1 MKDEAERRA
10 DSEAGEVG
18 ARRCREAG
26 GLKVG
31 LCGLGRMG
39 SAIAGR
45 VAGGG
50 HDLVVYN
57 RTPGKAP
64 PAGARV
70 ASSIAEAC
78 EGREAVITMVADDD
92 ALREVALGAGGLRDS
107 LPDGAIH
114 VPMGTHGVGVIEELD
129 AAHAKAGQVLV
140 AVPVLGRPA
149 VAAEGQLGLVP
160 AGPREAVER
169 LRPLFEVIGRRVIEA
184 GERPAG
190 ATAVKL
196 AHNFVLG
203 AAIETMGEAF
213 ALVRK
218 YGIEPQVLLDVLTD
232 VLFDA
237 PAYKVYGRI
246 IAEQAYDDVGFTVS
260 LALKDANLILA
271 AADAARVPM
280 PSANV
285 YRDRLLSALAHG
297 DGELDWAVIARE
309 QAQASGLE

>member
-1 MKDEAERRA
+1 MR
-10 DSEAGEVG
+10 VG
-18 ARRCREAG
+18 
-26 GLKVG
+26 V
-31 LCGLGRMG
+31 CGLGRMG

-57 RTPGKAP
+57 RSPAKAAP
-64 PAGARV
+64 LEAAVARV
-70 ASSIAEAC
+70 AASVAEAC
-78 EGREAVITMVADDD
+78 EGREVVITMLADDE

-107 LPDGAIH
+107 LPAGAIH
-114 VPMGTHGVGVIEELD
+114 MPMGTHGVGVIKELD
-129 AAHAKAGQVLV
+129 AAHAEAGQVLV
-140 AVPVLGRPA
+140 AVPVLGRPE

-160 AGPREAVER
+160 AGPPDAVER
-169 LRPLFEVIGRRVIEA
+169 CRPLFEVIGRRVIEA
-184 GERPAG
+184 GDRPEG

-218 YGIEPQVLLDVLTD
+218 YGIEPQVLYDVLTD
-232 VLFDA
+232 VLFAA

-246 IAEQAYDDVGFTVS
+246 IAEEAYDEVGFTVA
-260 LALKDANLILA
+260 LALKDADLILA
-271 AADAARVPM
+271 AADAAGVPL
-280 PSANV
+280 PSANL
-285 YRDRLLSALAHG
+285 YRDRLLGAIAHG

-309 QAQASGLE
+309 QAQASGLA

>member
-1 MKDEAERRA
+1 
-10 DSEAGEVG
+10 
-18 ARRCREAG
+18 
-26 GLKVG
+26 
-31 LCGLGRMG
+31 MG

-50 HDLVVYN
+50 HDLLVYN
-57 RTPGKAP
+57 RTREKAAP
-64 PAGARV
+64 LEAAGARV
-70 ASSIAEAC
+70 ASPIAEAC
-78 EGREAVITMVADDD
+78 EEREVVITMVADDE
-92 ALREVALGAGGLRDS
+92 ALREVTLGPGGLRDS

-114 VPMGTHGVGVIEELD
+114 MPMGTHGVGVIQELD
-129 AAHAKAGQVLV
+129 AAHAEAGQILV
-140 AVPVLGRPA
+140 AVPVLGRPE
-149 VAAEGQLGLVP
+149 VAEQGQLGLVP
-160 AGPREAVER
+160 AGPPDAIDR
-169 LRPLFEVIGRRVIEA
+169 LRPLFEVVGRRVIEA
-184 GERPAG
+184 GERPDG

-218 YGIEPQVLLDVLTD
+218 YGIEPQVLYDVLTD

-246 IAEQAYDDVGFTVS
+246 IAEEAYDEVGFTVT
-260 LALKDANLILA
+260 LALKDANLILGA
-271 AADAARVPM
+271 GDVARVPL
-280 PSANV
+280 PSANI
-285 YRDRLLSALAHG
+285 YRDRLLSAVAHG